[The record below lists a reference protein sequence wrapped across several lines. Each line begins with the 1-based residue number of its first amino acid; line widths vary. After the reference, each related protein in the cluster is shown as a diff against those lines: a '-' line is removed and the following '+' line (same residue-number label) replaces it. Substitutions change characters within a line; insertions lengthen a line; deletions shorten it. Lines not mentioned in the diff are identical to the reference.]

1 MRRSVEDFLPSL
13 DESERCWVGRCF
25 AGRKDEAIG
34 GYHGIPAAADIYLAD
49 MGLVGN
55 GSADIDSAGNGKVV
69 ENSPVEPGS
78 DSADSIGFVPL
89 LSSSLRLQTP
99 VTGLWI

>member
-1 MRRSVEDFLPSL
+1 MRRSGFLPSL

-25 AGRKDEAIG
+25 AGRKGEVIG
-34 GYHGIPAAADIYLAD
+34 GCHGIPAAADIYLAD
-49 MGLVGN
+49 LGLVGN
-55 GSADIDSAGNGKVV
+55 GSAENDSAGNGKAVG
-69 ENSPVEPGS
+69 NYPVEPGS